1 MAEPDSKNATVR
13 AAARWGFLL
22 AGIGTVLWRTPKL
35 WAALQS
41 WRGSLAG
48 GDASVSD
55 TYRTFFFADAAG
67 ASIVLAIA
75 VVLFWLLSPR
85 KKSEAHGAR
94 R

>member
-1 MAEPDSKNATVR
+1 MAELDSKNATAR

-22 AGIGTVLWRTPKL
+22 AGIGTVLWRIPQL
-35 WAALQS
+35 WAAFQN
-41 WRGSLAG
+41 WRGSLPS

-55 TYRTFFFADAAG
+55 AYRTFFLVDATG

-85 KKSEAHGAR
+85 QKIEARGAR